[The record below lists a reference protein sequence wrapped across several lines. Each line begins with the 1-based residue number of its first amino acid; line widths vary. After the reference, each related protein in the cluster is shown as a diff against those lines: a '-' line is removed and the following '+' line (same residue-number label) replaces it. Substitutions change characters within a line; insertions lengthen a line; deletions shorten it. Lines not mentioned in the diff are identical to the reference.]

1 MVLNN
6 SVLCNIGFYFF
17 DVVKIIGKLGCILN
31 GVMELLELKII
42 VIFKN
47 KIIFVKFF
55 IDY

>member
-31 GVMELLELKII
+31 RVMELLELKII
-42 VIFKN
+42 VMFKN
-47 KIIFVKFF
+47 KLIFVKFF